1 MANIF
6 IIKIAI
12 DAPIELIKKN
22 FDIMTG
28 PKKVITDI
36 IKHKTLVLACAPP
49 AAILKEPY
57 TMREV
62 ITGFKTPSIRAD
74 MKKKISKKVL

>member
-1 MANIF
+1 MVNIL
-6 IIKIAI
+6 IINIAT
-12 DAPIELIKKN
+12 DGVIELIKKN
-22 FDIMTG
+22 FDIMIG

-49 AAILKEPY
+49 AAILKAPY

-62 ITGFKTPSIRAD
+62 ITGFKTPSIRDD
-74 MKKKISKKVL
+74 MRKIISKKVL